1 MIREPKSTIKSSDKS
16 WKCEQMQLLR
26 VKIVR
31 TYTPYAFPG
40 LFDSEVLQQVK
51 KFNMVINGLKGET
64 I

>member
-1 MIREPKSTIKSSDKS
+1 
-16 WKCEQMQLLR
+16 MQLLR